1 MPLLRSE
8 QTNISGS
15 SGISGSFVS
24 LPIFN
29 SFTGSYNTGSFLGSF
44 LGSLTGSSLVVNGPV
59 IINKSGSS
67 DIFLIQSGSLP
78 YLKVNSQGILV
89 LNPMNTTPSPVSG
102 GVYFNSS
109 GDVFVGL

>member
-15 SGISGSFVS
+15 GGVSGSFVS
-24 LPIFN
+24 ISTFN
-29 SFTGSYNTGSFLGSF
+29 AFTGSYTTGSFLGSF
-44 LGSLTGSSLVVNGPV
+44 LGSLTGSSLSVTGPV

-78 YLKVNSQGILV
+78 YLKVNTQGILV
-89 LNPMNTTPSPVSG
+89 LNPMSTTPSPVSG
-102 GVYFNSS
+102 GVYFNNS
-109 GDVFVGL
+109 GDVFVGI